1 MNWIR
6 DSDHEIPVNSI
17 QEPTKALYVI
27 TGNNNNILTL
37 YIIT

>member
-27 TGNNNNILTL
+27 TGNNNNILTSL
-37 YIIT
+37 F